1 MRQQCGGPSSRAC
14 RVGCGVVAAWVWVL
28 GAGCGARAESH
39 TRTKHTEDE
48 CADDAC
54 DNQSL
59 PVVRLQRFSWT
70 SRQEPVR
77 MGTTRGRACFLT
89 KVGGAFN
96 SAEDEVHIVS
106 DGDQWLLTG
115 TTAVGGFVEAG
126 AACVPAEGVTAE
138 LDWHQGEQAILLESE
153 TDFAC
158 FLTGAFGRFEGGAEV
173 LSVARREGSWE
184 LSGRSQQD
192 TLGGSARCL
201 QMAATSDAFG
211 MEFDTPSPLLS
222 SAEPDGV
229 CYLTVL
235 CGDFGAEGDVVET
248 EWNGSA
254 WELRRRVGGARP
266 LRASA
271 ACFGRRDESGLPPA
285 G

>member
-1 MRQQCGGPSSRAC
+1 MMQQCRGPSSTAC
-14 RVGCGVVAAWVWVL
+14 SVRCGVFAAWVLAL

-39 TRTKHTEDE
+39 TETKHTEDE

-54 DNQSL
+54 ERQSS
-59 PVVRLQRFSWT
+59 PVVHLQRFSWT
-70 SRQEPVR
+70 SRQAPMR

-96 SAEDEVHIVS
+96 SAEDEVHIVAEQ
-106 DGDQWLLTG
+106 DEWLLNG
-115 TTAVGGFVEAG
+115 TTAAGGFVEAA
-126 AACVPAEGVTAE
+126 AACVAAEGVTAE
-138 LDWHQGEQAILLESE
+138 LDWHQGEQAVVLESE
-153 TDFAC
+153 TGFAC
-158 FLTGAFGRFEGGAEV
+158 FLTSAFGRFEGGAEV
-173 LSVARREGSWE
+173 LSVARSEGSWE
-184 LSGRSQQD
+184 LSGMSQQD
-192 TLGGSARCL
+192 TLGGAARCL
-201 QMAATSDAFG
+201 RMAATSDAFG
-211 MEFDTPSPLLS
+211 MEFDTPSPLVS

-271 ACFGRRDESGLPPA
+271 ACFGRRDEA
-285 G
+285 GVPSAG